1 MTKAYKNQAWLKVD
15 KAHYM
20 SLLYEYIQ
28 ISLLNCISKQKDTQ
42 GFASSEY
49 TQKLFVSNLKSFSY
63 LIFLFSY
70 LMIKLSIQ

>member
-1 MTKAYKNQAWLKVD
+1 MDKAYKNQVWLKAD
-15 KAHYM
+15 KAHYI

-28 ISLLNCISKQKDTQ
+28 ISLLKCISKQKDTQ

-63 LIFLFSY
+63 LRFLFAY
-70 LMIKLSIQ
+70 QMIKLSI